1 MTGWQYSHLKRAI
14 DIVSALV
21 LGILSLPICV
31 MTAIAIKLESPDGP
45 IFADI
50 PLRMGRNGLRFR
62 LYKFRSMIPN
72 AHALLRTDPKFKQLF
87 EEYKKSSFK
96 LHNDPRVTKI
106 GKLIRKYSIDEIPQ
120 FINVLKGDMSIVG
133 PRPYYPDE
141 IEIQQEKY
149 PHTKGLI
156 KNALSVRPGITGHW
170 QVNGRSDIN
179 FDKRIEMDAQYA
191 SIISNSLWSALW
203 YDLKIL
209 FKTPL
214 AVLSGRGAT

>member
-133 PRPYYPDE
+133 PRPEVPYYIDKMTDE
-141 IEIQQEKY
+141 ERAAI
-149 PHTKGLI
+149 
-156 KNALSVRPGITGHW
+156 LSVVPGIT
-170 QVNGRSDIN
+170 D
-179 FDKRIEMDAQYA
+179 FA
-191 SIISNSLWSALW
+191 SIWNSCEEEILRGAADPDQVYQEKIWPEKKRLQIKYVNEQSFLT
-203 YDLKIL
+203 DLKIIW
-209 FKTPL
+209 KTFL
-214 AVLSGRGAT
+214 KLLR